1 MTPPTWRTATDGLT
15 AIRTGD
21 LTSEALMRECLQR
34 VAAREPD
41 VAAWQYLD
49 ERRALEEARRRD
61 SSASQGPLHGM
72 PVAVKDLFST
82 HDMPT
87 GCGSAIYADHRPASD
102 AAVVALLR
110 RAGGIVMGK
119 TVTTEFAFYS
129 PGGTRNPHDLERTP
143 GGSSSG
149 SAAAVA
155 DGMVP
160 WALGTQTAGS
170 IIRPASYCG
179 VVGYKP
185 TYGLINTAGL
195 KPAAWS
201 LDTVG
206 VFARNV
212 PDVGRLA
219 GVLSGRDLAPS
230 WPATHLPRVGLC
242 LTPQWEAATAD
253 TEQALQEAVMCIRD
267 AGGEVHNVRLP
278 ASFDELL
285 AAQHTIMIYEACR
298 SLAFERDRHGDQLSS
313 QLKALLDEGSGV
325 PAVRYDQARQTAR
338 GCRAE
343 LGRVFMDIDVLL
355 APSAPGEAPAHA
367 AGTGDP
373 VFSRIWT
380 LLGTPCVNV
389 PGLTGA
395 SGMPVGVQLIGP
407 RDGDLATL
415 SIAEWLFS
423 RLNGG

>member
-1 MTPPTWRTATDGLT
+1 MTSTTWRTALDGLA
-15 AIRTGD
+15 AIGAGE

-34 VAAREPD
+34 VAVREPD

-49 ERRALEEARRRD
+49 EDRALEEARRRD
-61 SSASQGPLHGM
+61 ASASRGPLHGM

-87 GCGSAIYADHRPASD
+87 GCGSDIYADHLPASD
-102 AAVVALLR
+102 AAVVALIR

-119 TVTTEFAFYS
+119 TVTTEFAFFS
-129 PGGTRNPHDLERTP
+129 PGGTRNPHDPTRTP

-179 VVGYKP
+179 VAGYKP

-212 PDVGRLA
+212 PDARQLA
-219 GVLSGRDLAPS
+219 GVLSGRDLTPS
-230 WPATHLPRVGLC
+230 RPATPPPRVGLC

-253 TEQALQEAVMCIRD
+253 TEQALREAVRCIRG
-267 AGGEVHNVRLP
+267 AGGEVHEVSLP

-285 AAQHTIMIYEACR
+285 EAQRTIMIYEASR
-298 SLAFERDRHGDQLSS
+298 SLAFERDLHGDQLSD
-313 QLKALLDEGSGV
+313 QLKALLDEGSV
-325 PAVRYDQARQTAR
+325 LPAERYDQARRIAR
-338 GCRAE
+338 ACRAE
-343 LGRVFMDIDVLL
+343 LDRLFADSDVLL
-355 APSAPGEAPAHA
+355 APSAPGEAPAHVT
-367 AGTGDP
+367 GTGDP
-373 VFSRIWT
+373 VFNRIWT

-395 SGMPVGVQLIGP
+395 NGMPVGVQLIGP
-407 RDGDLATL
+407 LDGDLTTL
-415 SIAEWLFS
+415 EVADWLFS
-423 RLNGG
+423 RLQEG

>member
-1 MTPPTWRTATDGLT
+1 MTPATWRTALDSLA
-15 AIRTGD
+15 AISAGD
-21 LTSEALMRECLQR
+21 LTSEALMRECLHR
-34 VAAREPD
+34 VATREPD
-41 VAAWQYLD
+41 VGAWQYLD
-49 ERRALEEARRRD
+49 ERWALEEARRRD
-61 SSASQGPLHGM
+61 TSASRGPLHGM

-87 GCGSAIYADHRPASD
+87 GFGSPIYTDHRSASD
-102 AAVVALLR
+102 AAVVALIR

-119 TVTTEFAFYS
+119 TVTTEFAFFS
-129 PGGTRNPHDLERTP
+129 PGGTRNPLNSARTP

-212 PDVGRLA
+212 TDAGRLA

-230 WPATHLPRVGLC
+230 WPVTHLPRVGLC
-242 LTPQWEAATAD
+242 LTPQWESASAD
-253 TEQALQEAVMCIRD
+253 TEQALKVAVRCIQD
-267 AGGEVHNVRLP
+267 AGGEVHDVRLP

-285 AAQHTIMIYEACR
+285 AAQHTIMIYEASR
-298 SLAFERDRHGDQLSS
+298 SLAFERDQHGDQLSS
-313 QLKALLDEGSGV
+313 QLKAMLDEGSGV
-325 PAVRYDQARQTAR
+325 PAERYDQARKTAR

-343 LGRVFMDIDVLL
+343 LERVFTDIDVLL
-355 APSAPGEAPAHA
+355 APSAPGEAPAHVT
-367 AGTGDP
+367 GTGDP
-373 VFSRIWT
+373 VFNRIWT
-380 LLGTPCVNV
+380 LLGSPCVNV

-395 SGMPVGVQLIGP
+395 GGMPVGIQLIGP
-407 RDGDLATL
+407 RDGDLPTL

-423 RLNGG
+423 RLREV